1 MISGKFSKV
10 ILCVGIVL
18 YRKTSTEVSSY
29 EITRPAYMGNIWQN
43 IYMVH
48 SERKSWLDASNV
60 CRTNGFTMQ
69 FNMWEAVNTYIKIK
83 AERKGWNASEDVWLG
98 LIKHPNSSLW
108 YQSRK
113 FHCVEANISLP
124 GQLFHERQCA
134 VLNMSSDTKSNI
146 LYADHCEGNA
156 FGFACL
162 GHYGTVPD
170 GKLNILC
177 IMPIVIMKV

>member
-1 MISGKFSKV
+1 MIS
-10 ILCVGIVL
+10 IH
-18 YRKTSTEVSSY
+18 KTSEHFQKFLACLARVFQSNIKKAY
-29 EITRPAYMGNIWQN
+29 TRRHSDL
-43 IYMVH
+43 MVICLN
-48 SERKSWLDASNV
+48 R
-60 CRTNGFTMQ
+60 
-69 FNMWEAVNTYIKIK
+69 
-83 AERKGWNASEDVWLG
+83 NASEDVWLG

-146 LYADHCEGNA
+146 LYADQCAGNA